1 MPITPPD
8 HERVLESIARLTEK
22 RDRESLELCLI
33 QTMFELLPVE
43 EIALYQVE
51 GTEFGLLVRV
61 NPEGCW
67 SAADN
72 ADDPEYL
79 TPITNDV
86 LFAECLYRR
95 QMRVE
100 SVSPRI
106 WRYAFPILHQGRGV
120 GVLCVESTRDLSDD
134 RRLISGF
141 LRIYQ
146 NYLAL
151 IDENA
156 HDKLTGLLNR
166 KTFDDRFIGILLSNR
181 HPDATQEKLR
191 RLERRTDSSGFPS
204 HWLAILDIDHFKR
217 VNDTFGH
224 LYGDDVLLLL
234 SNLMRRS
241 FRRSDLLFRYG
252 GEEFVIVLKTVEF
265 SHARDILDRFRQ
277 AVELYDFPQVGQVTI
292 SIGFT
297 EIRDS
302 EVPTMIIERADRAL
316 YYVKESGR
324 NQIRSYEQLVIDGA
338 LVVPPSQ
345 QLGGDTE
352 MF

>member
-1 MPITPPD
+1 MPITPSD

-43 EIALYQVE
+43 DIALYRVE
-51 GTEFGLLVRV
+51 DTQFGLLVRV

-67 SAADN
+67 SAAD
-72 ADDPEYL
+72 AGDDPEYL
-79 TPITNDV
+79 MPIVNDA
-86 LFAECLYRR
+86 LFAECLHQR

-100 SVSPRI
+100 SASPRI
-106 WRYAFPILHQGRGV
+106 GRYAFPILHQGRGV

-166 KTFDDRFIGILLSNR
+166 KTFDDRFIGILLSSR
-181 HPDATQEKLR
+181 HTGSAKEQLR
-191 RLERRTDSSGFPS
+191 RLERRRDNSGILS
-204 HWLAILDIDHFKR
+204 HWLAVLDIDHFKR
-217 VNDTFGH
+217 INDTFGH
-224 LYGDDVLLLL
+224 LYGDEVLLLL
-234 SNLMRRS
+234 ANLMRRS

-252 GEEFVIVLKTVEF
+252 GEEFVVILKSVEL
-265 SHARDILDRFRQ
+265 SNARNVLDRFRQ
-277 AVELYDFPQVGQVTI
+277 VVELYNFPQVGQVTI

-297 EIRDS
+297 EIRDL

-316 YYVKESGR
+316 YYVKENGR
-324 NQIRSYEQLVIDGA
+324 NQIRSYEQLVVGGA
-338 LVVPPSQ
+338 LTAPQSQ